1 MRKRNII
8 LIVLLIVVIM
18 GLGVGVTFLLR
29 KDEKLQQLKINNKSS
44 WKIEQ
49 SMETLGSVDRK
60 IPSELKNEGLCEM
73 YPKYN
78 GELSGLSDEE
88 KTNLYAEDKLLRT
101 GTNTYN
107 SMDSDGNLYLDGVS
121 INRKLYK
128 HTASAGMYLGDV
140 ADNENGVIQKVTICQ
155 NEDRNYITGV
165 YAPAGEVIKIEIS
178 QEDLTKTGGLT
189 ISVGQSSHRNVSNT
203 IKESRT
209 TFARMPNIVN
219 LFEMNEVTTYVGN
232 YLGGPIYVRA
242 KNLNKEYTVKISGA
256 VKYPVYIHGYTTKE
270 EVLNYD
276 NYSAPYFDFE
286 LQDLGVR
293 HSGPRQ
299 YVNKDFN
306 NLYKCGE
313 LWKKICMT
321 SRQVPSWSNKYV
333 SVGFVYDPYVAAG
346 AACAFTGNNIWVNA
360 PLIGV
365 DGALNYQ
372 TMTSSGFWG
381 VIHEFNHHFQ
391 SYGIAEYLEVTNN
404 ATSLLSYV
412 SYTNISANRTEEDN
426 SLTGWNRYTNPI
438 RSLRETISNG
448 KIGQTTLNIYAD
460 IIHSFGV
467 EKFILATQIKANDH
481 TVDGWFEALCEAT
494 HYDMTYYFEELLGH
508 TISSELKAKYNGVYP
523 MYVPV
528 ATLYQSGRNF
538 VFDGAQNFIKTVR
551 PYVIARGEKY
561 TFDFE
566 KYTVIPDGFDFE
578 IVNITTPQSGTLTKV
593 SDKKYDYIA
602 DYSVD
607 GDNFTVEI
615 KLINDTVKTKNVTF
629 TIDLAFKYSLPTST
643 KYTYDSNKYT
653 SVDDAVKEDFEGYT
667 NKNISYSRT
676 TFLNGIGAKQ
686 IGVVEGML
694 YIPNT
699 AKYTICLR
707 AGRGKHALYLSYDG
721 INYDKVL
728 SFEGDK
734 GGFEI
739 GNGHTINLDL
749 QKGSHLWYKQV
760 TISNGH
766 SDAFTELGWSVDEN
780 TPVKIPGNYLYN
792 SKSEGYVEYNFESEE
807 LFEKKYLYSDM
818 TVYISNNEDNKVV
831 YANTPSWDNTTS
843 VGNIVDGNE
852 ETVYHTQR
860 NNFVSKDN
868 SVEIVVDLKTEKI
881 YNNLLIINRKS
892 GTIHM
897 PVEFNL
903 YSSSDNENWQ
913 LLGRYAGLDYSGYTL
928 SVSFEERA
936 FRYYKIII
944 TDTDAHINRTYNKYV
959 SIAELQMRFVVGK
972 ARQYSLDLLDYYGF
986 QVDNKLLGSFG
997 YVIKGSGY
1005 INYSYTGK
1013 DFLLYTKGDND
1024 CKLKITI
1031 DGKSHETTIS
1041 GDGSKKINLIAS
1053 NLSNR
1058 EHDIKIEVLRG
1069 VLVVDSFAIASD

>member
-8 LIVLLIVVIM
+8 LIALLIIVIM
-18 GLGVGVTFLLR
+18 GLGVGLTFLLR
-29 KDEKLQQLKINNKSS
+29 KDEKLLKLEFGNIAS

-49 SMETLGSVDRK
+49 TMETLGSVDRK
-60 IPSELKNEGLCEM
+60 IPSGLHNEGLCEKYPM
-73 YPKYN
+73 YN
-78 GELSGLSDEE
+78 ENLSSLSDTD
-88 KTNLYAEDKLLRT
+88 KANIYAEDKLLRT
-101 GTNTYN
+101 GTDTYN
-107 SMDSDGNLYLDGVS
+107 SMDIDGNLYLDGISV
-121 INRKLYK
+121 NRKLYK

-140 ADNENGVIQKVTICQ
+140 EDNEKGVIQRVTICQ

-178 QEDLTKTGGLT
+178 EEDLIKTGGLT

-203 IKESRT
+203 INASRT
-209 TFARMPNIVN
+209 TLVRMPNIVN
-219 LFEMNEVTTYVGN
+219 IFTMNEPTIYVGN

-242 KNLNKEYTVKISGA
+242 QNLNQEYSVVISGA
-256 VKYPVYIHGYTTKE
+256 VKYPVYIHGYTTKA
-270 EVLNYD
+270 EVLNYK

-299 YVNKDFN
+299 YVNMDYD
-306 NLYKCGE
+306 NLYNCGE

-321 SRQVPSWSNKYV
+321 SRQVPSLSNKYV
-333 SVGFVYDPYVAAG
+333 SVVFIYDPYVAAG
-346 AACAFTGNNIWVNA
+346 DACAFPGNNIWVNA

-365 DGALNYQ
+365 TGSLDYQ

-412 SYTNISANRTEEDN
+412 SYTNISANRNENDN
-426 SLTGWNRYTNPI
+426 SLSGWNRYTNPI

-508 TISSELKAKYNGVYP
+508 TISNDVKLKYNGIYP

-528 ATLYQSGRNF
+528 AILYQSGRNF
-538 VFDGAQNFIKTVR
+538 VFDGVENYIKTVR
-551 PYVIARGEKY
+551 PYVITRGESY
-561 TFDFE
+561 VFDFE
-566 KYTVIPDGFDFE
+566 KYTAIPNGFDFE
-578 IVNITTPQSGTLTKV
+578 IVNVTSPQNGKLSKV
-593 SDKKYDYIA
+593 SDKKYKYIGNNGVNSDSFA
-602 DYSVD
+602 I
-607 GDNFTVEI
+607 EI
-615 KLINDTVKTKNVTF
+615 KLINSSIETTNITF
-629 TIDLAFKYSLPTST
+629 TIDLSFKDPLPTSI
-643 KYTYDSNKYT
+643 KYTYDSNRYN
-653 SVDDAVKEDFEGYT
+653 SVEDAINSDFAGYT
-667 NKNISYSRT
+667 NKSISYSRN

-686 IGVVEGML
+686 IGIVEGKI

-721 INYDKVL
+721 VNYYEAI
-728 SFEGDK
+728 SFEGDRIN
-734 GGFEI
+734 FEV
-739 GNGHTINLDL
+739 GNGHTIDLNLF
-749 QKGSHLWYKQV
+749 KGSHLWYKQV

-766 SDAFTELGWSVDEN
+766 SDAFTELGWGVDDN
-780 TPVKIPGNYLYN
+780 VPVKIPGSYLYN
-792 SKSEGYVEYNFESEE
+792 SRSEGYVEYNFESEE
-807 LFEKKYLYSDM
+807 LFEKKYVYKDM
-818 TVYISNNEDNKVV
+818 TVYTSNNADSRVV
-831 YANTPSWDNTTS
+831 YSNTPSWDNST
-843 VGNIVDGNE
+843 NIENILDDDE
-852 ETVYHTQR
+852 ETIYHTQR

-868 SVEIVVDLKTEKI
+868 PVEIVIDLQTENI

-897 PVEFNL
+897 PIEFDL

-913 LLGRYAGLDYSGYTL
+913 LLGSYTGLNYSGYTL

-944 TDTDAHINRTYNKYV
+944 TDTDAHLNREYNKYV
-959 SIAELQMRFVVGK
+959 SIAELQMRFVVEE
-972 ARQYSLDLLDYYGF
+972 ARQYLPNLLDYYGF
-986 QVDNKLLGSFG
+986 QVDNKTLGSFG
-997 YVIKGSGY
+997 YVVRGSGY
-1005 INYSYTGK
+1005 IDYTYTGK
-1013 DFLLYTKGDND
+1013 DFLLYTKGNGV

-1031 DGKSHETTIS
+1031 DGNFHEILVS
-1041 GDGSKKINLIAS
+1041 GDGSKKINLIAG
-1053 NLSNR
+1053 NLGYQ
-1058 EHDIKIEVLRG
+1058 EHNIKIEVLSG
-1069 VLVVDSFAIASD
+1069 VLVVDSFAIAGN